1 MATLSTSKALNA
13 ALREEM
19 LRDDRVFVLG
29 EDVKDSAYGV
39 TEGLYDQF
47 GRERVIGT
55 PISEAAIAGAAVG
68 AAAVGARPVAEI
80 MYMTFLTIAMDQ
92 LVNQAAKMKYMFGGK
107 ARLPLVIR
115 TMAGAG
121 RGNAAQH
128 SAYLESWFCHVPGI
142 KVVLPATPAD
152 AKGLLKTAIRDDNP
166 VLVVEN
172 KVQYA
177 ETGEV
182 PDDEDLL
189 IPFGQAAIRRAGGDV
204 TVVALQR
211 CVGMALAAAEAAAA
225 EGIEVEVIDPRTL
238 VPLDLETILQSV
250 QKTHKVVIVHEAAER
265 CGFGA
270 ELVAQVQENVFDYLD
285 GPVLRV
291 ANPNVHIPFSANL
304 EAASIP
310 SPDQILDAIYRTVG

>member
-1 MATLSTSKALNA
+1 MATISTSKALNA

-29 EDVKDSAYGV
+29 EDVKDSAYAV

-47 GRERVIGT
+47 GPGRIIGT

-142 KVVLPATPAD
+142 KVVLPSTPAD

-182 PDDEDLL
+182 PDEDYT
-189 IPFGQAAIRRAGGDV
+189 IPFGQAAVRREGSDV

-211 CVGMALAAAEAAAA
+211 CVGMALAAASAASA

-310 SPDQILDAIYRTVG
+310 SPDQSLDAIYRTIS

>member
-1 MATLSTSKALNA
+1 
-13 ALREEM
+13 
-19 LRDDRVFVLG
+19 
-29 EDVKDSAYGV
+29 
-39 TEGLYDQF
+39 
-47 GRERVIGT
+47 
-55 PISEAAIAGAAVG
+55 
-68 AAAVGARPVAEI
+68 
-80 MYMTFLTIAMDQ
+80 
-92 LVNQAAKMKYMFGGK
+92 
-107 ARLPLVIR
+107 
-115 TMAGAG
+115 MAGAG

-142 KVVLPATPAD
+142 KVVLPSTPAD

-182 PDDEDLL
+182 PDEDYT
-189 IPFGQAAIRRAGGDV
+189 IPFGQAAVRREGSHV

-211 CVGMALAAAEAAAA
+211 CVGMALEAAEAAAA
-225 EGIEVEVIDPRTL
+225 EGVEVEVIDPRTL

-250 QKTHKVVIVHEAAER
+250 QKTHNVVIVHEAAER

-310 SPDQILDAIYRTVG
+310 SPDQILEAVYRTVS

>member
-1 MATLSTSKALNA
+1 MATISTSKALNE
-13 ALREEM
+13 ALQEEM
-19 LRDDRVFVLG
+19 VRDDRVFVLG

-39 TEGLYDQF
+39 TAGLYDQF
-47 GRERVIGT
+47 GRSRVIGT

-128 SAYLESWFCHVPGI
+128 CSYLESWFCHVPGI
-142 KVVLPATPAD
+142 KVVLPSTPAD

-166 VLVVEN
+166 VLLIEN

-182 PDDEDLL
+182 SDDPNLV
-189 IPFGQAAIRRAGGDV
+189 IPFGEAAVRREGSDV

-211 CVGMALAAAEAAAA
+211 CVGMALEAAEAAAS
-225 EGIEVEVIDPRTL
+225 EGVDVEVIDPRTL
-238 VPLDLETILQSV
+238 VPLDLDTILNSV
-250 QKTHKVVIVHEAAER
+250 QKTHNVVVVHEAVER

-291 ANPNVHIPFSANL
+291 ANPNVHVPFSANL

-310 SPDQILDAIYRTVG
+310 SPDQILDAIYRTIR